1 MRIPWRRDG
10 ARNPRTDMSDLLGLG
25 GGSERGRERGRRR
38 PVFFFWNEQVS
49 GGQRPSL
56 NLGGQRPSRRRYR
69 SEGSAPGWGAT

>member
-10 ARNPRTDMSDLLGLG
+10 ARNPRRDLSDLLGLG

-38 PVFFFWNEQVS
+38 VSVFFAFWERTAEQVSGS

-56 NLGGQRPSRRRYR
+56 CLGG
-69 SEGSAPGWGAT
+69 